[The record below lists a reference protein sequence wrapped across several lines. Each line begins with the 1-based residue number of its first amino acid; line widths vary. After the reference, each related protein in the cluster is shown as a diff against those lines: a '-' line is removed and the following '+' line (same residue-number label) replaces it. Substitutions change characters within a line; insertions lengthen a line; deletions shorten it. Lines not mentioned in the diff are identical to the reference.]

1 MVITAK
7 SLNLHRIDRSATL
20 LFILTSTLKFSYPLF
35 SFISFMF
42 FECFKIR
49 CKRKTKNALALYMSM
64 SSHRS
69 LAMVG
74 YATEPLSLAW
84 ITKTI
89 IFSSISTGLDE

>member
-20 LFILTSTLKFSYPLF
+20 LFILTSTLIFSYPLF
-35 SFISFMF
+35 SFESFMF
-42 FECFKIR
+42 FERFKIR
-49 CKRKTKNALALYMSM
+49 CKRKKKMPLALHMSM

-74 YATEPLSLAW
+74 YTTEPLSYAW

-89 IFSSISTGLDE
+89 IFTSISTGVD